1 VKDLSIAEYRALAEF
16 RYQIRTFVHFSE
28 EQARAHGLE
37 PQQHQLLLAIKGLP
51 AGKRPTV
58 GELAAR
64 LRLKH
69 HSTVELVDR
78 LAANG
83 SVVRRPGK
91 EDKRE
96 VIVSLTPSG
105 AALLRKLTLAH
116 RQELDKTGPQLARS
130 LRAARRGNRKEKM
143 QAA

>member
-1 VKDLSIAEYRALAEF
+1 MKDLSIAEYRALAEF

-28 EQARAHGLE
+28 EQARARGLE

-51 AGKRPTV
+51 PERRATV
-58 GELAAR
+58 GELAGR

-69 HSTVELVDR
+69 HSTVELIDR
-78 LAANG
+78 LVANG
-83 SVVRRPGK
+83 SVARRPGR

-105 AALLRKLTLAH
+105 AALLRKLTLSH
-116 RQELDKTGPQLARS
+116 RQELDRTGPELALS
-130 LRAARRGNRKEKM
+130 LRAVMRNSRKEKVK
-143 QAA
+143 AA